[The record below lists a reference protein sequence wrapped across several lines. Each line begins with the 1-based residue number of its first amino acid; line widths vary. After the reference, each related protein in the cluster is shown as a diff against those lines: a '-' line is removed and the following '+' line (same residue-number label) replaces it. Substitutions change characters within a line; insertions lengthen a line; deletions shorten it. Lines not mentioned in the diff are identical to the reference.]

1 MTGRSQLFE
10 MRRMEALS
18 NTIFGV
24 AMTLLAYQVP
34 KERFVTADPKWGD
47 ILESYGPHLLTLLLS
62 FVVAGMF
69 WYSHQRRLAYA
80 PEARRIEVL
89 VNLLFLLSIILLPA
103 TTALYGTYIDSAAVT
118 ALYGFNLALISIL
131 NAILWVIA
139 AAPRRDRLATV
150 TPLFSM
156 VIFIVAAILAVLA
169 PQLAKFVW
177 PLGFLSPILAAY
189 LERGQAASTAAS
201 DRLKRKPGHPAPGQQ

>member
-1 MTGRSQLFE
+1 MVHRSGLFE

-34 KERFVTADPKWGD
+34 KERLVTSDPKWDD
-47 ILESYGPHLLTLLLS
+47 IWHIYGSHLSALLLS

-89 VNLLFLLSIILLPA
+89 VNLLFLLSIIVLPV
-103 TTALYGTYIDSAAVT
+103 TTELYGSYIDAADVT
-118 ALYGFNLALISIL
+118 ALYGFNLTLIS
-131 NAILWVIA
+131 
-139 AAPRRDRLATV
+139 
-150 TPLFSM
+150 
-156 VIFIVAAILAVLA
+156 
-169 PQLAKFVW
+169 
-177 PLGFLSPILAAY
+177 
-189 LERGQAASTAAS
+189 
-201 DRLKRKPGHPAPGQQ
+201 